1 MYKRQPQVLGIVGM
15 LFAIYHVSPSP
26 EMTARIFG
34 SAGVVLGVISLIAVV
49 WIKLVMRKPLFVPEP
64 LLPGEP
70 TLATQPSL
78 EPAYRAGE

>member
-1 MYKRQPQVLGIVGM
+1 
-15 LFAIYHVSPSP
+15 
-26 EMTARIFG
+26 MTARIFG